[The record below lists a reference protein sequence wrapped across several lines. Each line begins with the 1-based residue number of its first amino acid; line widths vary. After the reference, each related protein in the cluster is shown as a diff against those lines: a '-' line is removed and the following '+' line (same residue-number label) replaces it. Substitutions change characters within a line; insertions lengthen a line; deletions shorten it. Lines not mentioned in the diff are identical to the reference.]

1 MDKVFEKFGVY
12 DIIGIWIP
20 GALTV
25 TYFLLTM
32 RDLLSCFFSNIG
44 IDINGLSDD
53 YIMIILYTA
62 VAFFIGIVLHEIGK
76 VIADLIPCFKL
87 SKINTRIYEK
97 EIKMC
102 PRILVFKRI
111 RYEYQQSHI
120 GNKLVKNK
128 KVEDFEKAI
137 SELKYNKNINTSRVD
152 KYHSIYALSRSLCL
166 CFIIHA
172 IIMLFSWNPF
182 LLIAD
187 ILFAHLFYLRTYR
200 YFHSWVK
207 NVYLQYYKEK
217 Q

>member
-32 RDLLSCFFSNIG
+32 RDSLSNLFSEIG

-53 YIMIILYTA
+53 YIMIIIYTA
-62 VAFFIGIVLHEIGK
+62 VAFFIGIILHEIGK
-76 VIADLIPCFKL
+76 IIADLIPCFEL
-87 SKINTRIYEK
+87 SNINTRIYEK
-97 EIKMC
+97 EIKKC
-102 PRILVFKRI
+102 PRVLVFKRI
-111 RYEYQQSHI
+111 KYEYQQAHI
-120 GNKLVKNK
+120 KNRIVRNK

-137 SELKYNKNINTSRVD
+137 SVLKYNKDVSTSRVD

-172 IIMLFSWNPF
+172 IFVLFNWNT
-182 LLIAD
+182 LLFITD
-187 ILFAHLFYLRTYR
+187 ILLACLFYLRTYR